1 MSIKD
6 GVSFLKKKTMTKKDA
21 AMNGLNPPAIPMTRT
36 MWENLDCIQE
46 DGKAMTV
53 AEMNSLMTSRGKA
66 NMKEFLVDKT
76 ELDIQ
81 LYVMR
86 MTSLVE
92 TFQCRENTLKK
103 QLKPSLRTELYKE
116 LSLERGAFA
125 SMKEQATASKKQVVE
140 AYKRLQKGPGKSR
153 ETHKVDNSDSVL
165 GVLSLCVGNGS
176 VGGYGAGGGGVG
188 GADQGHIQPPPPPLN
203 DKVPKTG
210 YKRVYDE
217 SPEEKQHIE
226 SLSKKEKLHYW
237 NEAVEQE
244 KTMKNKDDCINKF
257 QSAVQLAFSVLSF
270 ANTAVLGSNGLVKQA
285 EEKVKDAK
293 CSLAQAE
300 AELEKVSSLAVP
312 IHADAQ
318 RAKDDYAFKIAQLKE
333 AKM

>member
-1 MSIKD
+1 
-6 GVSFLKKKTMTKKDA
+6 
-21 AMNGLNPPAIPMTRT
+21 MNGLNPPAIPMTRT

-188 GADQGHIQPPPPPLN
+188 GADQGHIQPPPPPM
-203 DKVPKTG
+203 DDTVSKSD
-210 YKRVYDE
+210 YKRTYDE
-217 SPEEKQHIE
+217 ACPLENTHVNNL
-226 SLSKKEKLHYW
+226 SLADKSIYYAQAAKHH
-237 NEAVEQE
+237 
-244 KTMKNKDDCINKF
+244 KTKDDKNELVKPFKIATQQAHSDLC
-257 QSAVQLAFSVLSF
+257 F
-270 ANTAVLGSNGLVKQA
+270 ANLAVKKSKDIVKQA
-285 EEKVKDAK
+285 QEQVDNAK
-293 CSLAQAE
+293 RSLAEADLKLRDATVSALNFHVNAVQANDEYDLRVLRQKE
-300 AELEKVSSLAVP
+300 AE
-312 IHADAQ
+312 
-318 RAKDDYAFKIAQLKE
+318 
-333 AKM
+333 M